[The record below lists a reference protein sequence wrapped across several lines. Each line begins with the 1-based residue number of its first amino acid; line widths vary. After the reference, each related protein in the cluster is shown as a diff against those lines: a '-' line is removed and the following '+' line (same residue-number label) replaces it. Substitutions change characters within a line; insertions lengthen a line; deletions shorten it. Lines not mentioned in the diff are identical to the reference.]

1 MPVDPGLIRAEPHT
15 EVGLLI
21 QRDAGVLIERWTRRA
36 MQEQPH
42 AQRVH
47 HQALVDH
54 FHELLQALGRSLA
67 ESDDAATCQHCL
79 PATIHGEDRWEAGW
93 SLPEVVRDYQILRLV
108 ILDYLEEMLERP
120 PSHCVVM
127 AIGLALDEAIAASVS
142 MYVTSRDGH
151 LRQLEQERAERDKQI
166 QEHLQQRAES
176 LREVDRRKNEFLAT
190 LGHEMRNPLA
200 PLWQA
205 ARLLELQETMDPALL
220 GQVRDI
226 IKRQVQQLGRLA
238 DDLLDI
244 SRIAQA
250 KVELRKEPVNLADL
264 VAQAVQASAPHL
276 KARHHQFEVSAPDE
290 PLWLEADPAR
300 LVQIIVN
307 LLNNAAKY
315 TEPGGHVWLSAGAD
329 ADGTAVIRVRD
340 DGMGIPPEMLPHV
353 FELFTQGEWSADH
366 SQGGMGIG
374 LALVRRLVELHGGT
388 ITASSPG
395 LGQGSEFV
403 VRLPASPP
411 PSVRRAEPSRN
422 GDARPV
428 SPSPNPSCRRILV
441 VDDNVD
447 AAESLRILLSLEGHK
462 VQLAHD
468 GLAALRVAE
477 EIQPE
482 VILLD
487 IGLPR
492 MDGYEVARRLR
503 QLPEME
509 KVLLVALTG
518 YGQDDDRRRS
528 HEAGFNA
535 HLVKPVDLDALRI
548 ALAHPGSLVQSRATR

>member
-244 SRIAQA
+244 SRP
-250 KVELRKEPVNLADL
+250 R
-264 VAQAVQASAPHL
+264 SSC
-276 KARHHQFEVSAPDE
+276 AR
-290 PLWLEADPAR
+290 
-300 LVQIIVN
+300 
-307 LLNNAAKY
+307 
-315 TEPGGHVWLSAGAD
+315 
-329 ADGTAVIRVRD
+329 
-340 DGMGIPPEMLPHV
+340 
-353 FELFTQGEWSADH
+353 
-366 SQGGMGIG
+366 
-374 LALVRRLVELHGGT
+374 
-388 ITASSPG
+388 
-395 LGQGSEFV
+395 
-403 VRLPASPP
+403 
-411 PSVRRAEPSRN
+411 SRSIW
-422 GDARPV
+422 R
-428 SPSPNPSCRRILV
+428 
-441 VDDNVD
+441 
-447 AAESLRILLSLEGHK
+447 
-462 VQLAHD
+462 
-468 GLAALRVAE
+468 
-477 EIQPE
+477 
-482 VILLD
+482 
-487 IGLPR
+487 
-492 MDGYEVARRLR
+492 
-503 QLPEME
+503 
-509 KVLLVALTG
+509 T
-518 YGQDDDRRRS
+518 
-528 HEAGFNA
+528 
-535 HLVKPVDLDALRI
+535 
-548 ALAHPGSLVQSRATR
+548 